1 MGKEAYNAG
10 VFSHG
15 GHEGTESLQAGGEG
29 TTNLH

>member
-1 MGKEAYNAG
+1 MARRRTALE

-15 GHEGTESLQAGGEG
+15 GHGRTESLQAGGEG